1 MLAASLGLYLLLGRA
16 DLGDQP
22 LALRQAEI
30 ETAARTQAAQAEKLA
45 TALAA
50 AKQQTIDQPENIR
63 SWLRLAQSAA
73 MVDDSE
79 TEIRALKT
87 ADEMTGGDDTVKSML
102 AEALS
107 RAAGGQITVPAR
119 ELIASVLARSPAEP
133 RALYLAGLAAY
144 QDGEYANAVSTWQK
158 LRAYLRSMPPG

>member
-1 MLAASLGLYLLLGRA
+1 
-16 DLGDQP
+16 
-22 LALRQAEI
+22 
-30 ETAARTQAAQAEKLA
+30 
-45 TALAA
+45 
-50 AKQQTIDQPENIR
+50 
-63 SWLRLAQSAA
+63 

-119 ELIASVLARSPAEP
+119 ELIASVLARSPTEP

-144 QDGEYANAVSTWQK
+144 QDGEYANTEIGSIDLTRHRIVGSAVGLRERGWYRYTWGFHTSINSSKFISFLQ
-158 LRAYLRSMPPG
+158 ASA